1 MSDFSSLVNAIQQN
15 NKIKQSRK
23 ATVIDILNKNG
34 IYTMMDLVTNYI
46 PSKGLTANE
55 IRQLNNIR
63 NDAKAVFGLLN
74 TALKN
79 LHDALGRFT
88 SRHEQSRI
96 WNLLVQNNILS
107 ERQLFATSD
116 EKLNS
121 IYGIGPK
128 SMEVLRKVKE
138 RFVRTHS
145 RTGVSGY
152 PAPAVSQPALMPL
165 TVY

>member
-23 ATVIDILNKNG
+23 MIVFDILNMNG
-34 IYTMMDLVTNYI
+34 ICTMNDLKNKTI
-46 PSKGLTANE
+46 PRKGLTDNE
-55 IRQLNNIR
+55 IRQLNSIR
-63 NDAKAVFGLLN
+63 NDAKAVFGLRN

-79 LHDALGRFT
+79 LYESLGRFT

-96 WNLLVQNNILS
+96 WNLLVQNDILS
-107 ERQLFATSD
+107 ERLLFATSD

-145 RTGVSGY
+145 RTSVSGY

-165 TVY
+165 TAY

>member
-1 MSDFSSLVNAIQQN
+1 MSNFSSLVNAIQQN

-23 ATVIDILNKNG
+23 MTVFDILNRNG
-34 IYTMMDLVTNYI
+34 IHTIDDLKNTTI
-46 PSKGLTANE
+46 PRKGLTANE

-63 NDAKAVFGLLN
+63 NDAKVVFWLHN
-74 TALKN
+74 TAMKN
-79 LHDALGRFT
+79 LHDALGKFT

-96 WNLLVQNNILS
+96 WNLLVQNDILS
-107 ERQLFATSD
+107 ERLLFATSD